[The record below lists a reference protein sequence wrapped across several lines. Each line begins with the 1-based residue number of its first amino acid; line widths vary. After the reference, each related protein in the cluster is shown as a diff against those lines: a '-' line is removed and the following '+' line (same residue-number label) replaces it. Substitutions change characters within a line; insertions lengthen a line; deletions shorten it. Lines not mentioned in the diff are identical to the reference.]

1 MGVKRTRWEKGIEL
15 TPDNV
20 QGVGGEELTREGE
33 LATDSSDNRLKVR
46 VESSTRTVV
55 TENQTQTLTNK
66 TLNGANISS
75 PTKLE
80 FKKDTLSNL
89 VTYALTASEGELV
102 YATDTK
108 EHYTVQ
114 STRLV
119 PITSTL
125 FEYYE
130 TGEAI
135 SVRDNLYINSTDGKV
150 YKLDVRD
157 SEKARFAG
165 IALQT
170 GILGATI
177 RVAHVGLV
185 KGYTGLTTGDSVYAS
200 VDVPGSFQLTK
211 PGINGTV
218 IGTAI
223 SATSVYVNASL
234 TAKTGEGA
242 FTPTFIPD
250 DQTFVVPEDTQVFF
264 YDPIILGDGAT
275 LQVDGKLIDI
285 NQDTIR
291 NQADQTDVDL
301 QTLNDEFDAFV
312 VETNA
317 DFAALPE
324 VPVVLQVL
332 GEVELPILT
341 EVDYHNVAKDRT
353 YTSAKVFCQN
363 ATAAT
368 YQIKVTSVNNAA
380 EVVTHIDQ
388 EVELSSKQQIALT
401 LTQASIV
408 ANRVLILEV
417 RALSLTNVAENITIT
432 LY

>member
-15 TPDNV
+15 TPDNI
-20 QGVGGEELTREGE
+20 QGAGGEELTREGE
-33 LATDSSDNRLKVR
+33 LGTDSSDSRLKAR
-46 VESSTRTVV
+46 LDSATRTIV
-55 TENQTQTLTNK
+55 TEDQTQTLTNK
-66 TLNGANISS
+66 TLDGSNIVN
-75 PTKLE
+75 PGKVE
-80 FKKDTLSNL
+80 FRKDTFSNL
-89 VTYALTASEGELV
+89 VIYALTATEGEVV
-102 YATDTK
+102 YSTDTK
-108 EHYTVQ
+108 EHYTVR
-114 STRLV
+114 STKLV

-135 SVRDNLYINSTDGKV
+135 SIRDNLYIDSADGKV

-157 SEKARFAG
+157 SEKAKFAG

-170 GILGATI
+170 GSLGASI

-185 KGYTGLTTGDSVYAS
+185 KGFTGLTIGASVYAS
-200 VDVPGSFQLTK
+200 VDTPGSFQLTK
-211 PGINGTV
+211 PGINSTV
-218 IGTAI
+218 VGTAI
-223 SATSVYVNASL
+223 SATSLYVNASL

-264 YDPIILGDGAT
+264 YDPIILGEGAT

-312 VETNA
+312 TETDNK
-317 DFAALPE
+317 FLALPE

-332 GEVELPILT
+332 GEVELPVLT
-341 EVDYHNVAKDRT
+341 QVDFHNVSKART
-353 YTSAKVFCQN
+353 YLSARVFGQADVSCD
-363 ATAAT
+363 
-368 YQIKVTSVNNAA
+368 YQIKVTSIPNVGSPI
-380 EVVTHIDQ
+380 THIDE
-388 EVELSSKQQIALT
+388 EVTIVNNTQIPLT
-401 LTQASIV
+401 LVEDEIG